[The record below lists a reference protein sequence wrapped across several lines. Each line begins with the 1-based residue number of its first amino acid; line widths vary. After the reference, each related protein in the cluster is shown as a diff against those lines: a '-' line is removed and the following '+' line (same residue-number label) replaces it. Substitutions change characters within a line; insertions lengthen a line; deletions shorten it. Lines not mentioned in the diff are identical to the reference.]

1 MAIKG
6 IDVSEFQGDID
17 WSEVKDAGIEFA
29 IIKLANIY
37 DFDDNYKDSKFDI
50 NYKNAKA
57 QGIKVGAYIYNYCN
71 TIDTLNKGVKWA
83 LEQLAGKEL
92 ELPIYLDM
100 EDKDIQEETIETLT
114 NLCNEFAKTIEK
126 GGYRA
131 GVYANLNWLENKLN
145 PSDFDDDISVWVAQ
159 YYIECQYEG
168 DYNIWQYTSSGKV
181 SGVSGNC
188 DMDYLYDEGIIK
200 DTGSQNDDDKK
211 SIDELAQEVIDGKWG
226 DGKNRKKKLEDA
238 GYNYDEVQNRV
249 NEILGAKDNK
259 KSVVE
264 IAKDVIN
271 GKYGNGEERKKKLEA
286 EGYDYDT
293 IQAKVNQL
301 LGANVTK
308 TYTVKSGDTLSGI
321 ASKYRTTVAK
331 LAEDNNIENANLIYP
346 GQKIVIN
353 E

>member
-17 WSEVKDAGIEFA
+17 WSKVKDDDIEFA

-71 TIDTLNKGVKWA
+71 TTDAVNKGTKWA
-83 LEQLAGKEL
+83 LEQLGGKEL
-92 ELPIYLDM
+92 DLPIYLDM
-100 EDKDIQEETIETLT
+100 EDKDIQGETVETLT
-114 NLCNEFAKTIEK
+114 NICNEFAKTIEE

-159 YYIECQYEG
+159 YYVECQYKG
-168 DYNIWQYTSSGKV
+168 NYNIWQYTSSGKV

-188 DMDYLYDEGIIK
+188 DMDYLYNEDIIEDTDSQDDE
-200 DTGSQNDDDKK
+200 DKK
-211 SIDELAQEVIDGKWG
+211 TVDEIAQEVIDGKWG
-226 DGKNRKKKLEDA
+226 DGKDRKKKLEDA
-238 GYNYDEVQNRV
+238 GYNYDKVQNRV
-249 NEILGAKDNK
+249 NEILGTRDNEK
-259 KSVVE
+259 NVTEVAQE
-264 IAKDVIN
+264 VIN
-271 GKYGNGEERKKKLEA
+271 GKYGNGEERKKKLEE
-286 EGYDYDT
+286 EGYNYDEV
-293 IQAKVNQL
+293 QSKVNEL
-301 LGANVTK
+301 LGVNETK
-308 TYTVKSGDTLSGI
+308 IYTVKSGDTLSEI
-321 ASKYRTTVAK
+321 AAKYKTTVAK
-331 LAEDNNIENANLIYP
+331 LVEDNNIKNANLIYP

-353 E
+353 K

>member
-50 NYKNAKA
+50 NYKNVKA
-57 QGIKVGAYIYNYCN
+57 QGIKVGAYNYNYSN

-83 LEQLAGKEL
+83 LEQLEGKEL

-114 NLCNEFAKTIEK
+114 NLCNEFAKTIEE
-126 GGYRA
+126 GSYRA

-159 YYIECQYEG
+159 YYTECQYEG
-168 DYNIWQYTSSGKV
+168 EYNIWQYSSSGKV

-188 DMDYLYDEGIIK
+188 DMNYLYDEDIIE
-200 DTGSQNDDDKK
+200 DTEPTNDNNKK
-211 SIDELAQEVIDGKWG
+211 SVDELAQEVLEGKWG
-226 DGKNRKKKLEDA
+226 NGKNRKKKLENA

-249 NEILGAKDNK
+249 NEILG
-259 KSVVE
+259 V
-264 IAKDVIN
+264 
-271 GKYGNGEERKKKLEA
+271 
-286 EGYDYDT
+286 
-293 IQAKVNQL
+293 
-301 LGANVTK
+301 NVTK
-308 TYTVKSGDTLSGI
+308 TYTVK
-321 ASKYRTTVAK
+321 KR
-331 LAEDNNIENANLIYP
+331 
-346 GQKIVIN
+346 
-353 E
+353 